1 VTAPP
6 HRRGPAPRPATS
18 FKYHLRSSV
27 RPYWCVSPTRDN
39 LVSAVLGYST
49 MPLAAGLGSG
59 KETAASL
66 SDLAVRL
73 DRLEEIMRALTAK
86 VGDVDQQQQAF
97 SIALVRLE
105 QGRNAPAP
113 TTRHPRQWRPPTA
126 MLQGVRRATI
136 VRSRHHLVWNLG
148 RHHLLTVAISLR
160 RTIRTMATSDQLTTK
175 NRCSFSP
182 RIRTL
187 NFVQKTNRFSQKTGG
202 DRFSTPYR

>member
-1 VTAPP
+1 
-6 HRRGPAPRPATS
+6 
-18 FKYHLRSSV
+18 
-27 RPYWCVSPTRDN
+27 
-39 LVSAVLGYST
+39 

-136 VRSRHHLVWNLG
+136 VRSCHHLVWNLG

-160 RTIRTMATSDQLTTK
+160 RTIRMMATSCQLTT
-175 NRCSFSP
+175 NSTFLSLTVP
-182 RIRTL
+182 AIR
-187 NFVQKTNRFSQKTGG
+187 SHG
-202 DRFSTPYR
+202 